1 MNVAPTDPEETV
13 PVDDDH
19 DDWFEDYCDDW
30 DQYPVKEEP
39 DCYSCNDNGCRD
51 CNPTRLQWWWFRT
64 KWAVI
69 NRARRLR
76 PASRRADDE
85 SPF

>member
-1 MNVAPTDPEETV
+1 MTAADFDWDEHDIEPDEQDDF
-13 PVDDDH
+13 DDDWH
-19 DDWFEDYCDDW
+19 DDEC
-30 DQYPVKEEP
+30 PVKEEP
-39 DCYSCNDNGCRD
+39 DCFSCNDNGCSS
-51 CNPTRLQWWWFRT
+51 CQPSRLQWWWFRT

-76 PASRRADDE
+76 PASRRHSDDE